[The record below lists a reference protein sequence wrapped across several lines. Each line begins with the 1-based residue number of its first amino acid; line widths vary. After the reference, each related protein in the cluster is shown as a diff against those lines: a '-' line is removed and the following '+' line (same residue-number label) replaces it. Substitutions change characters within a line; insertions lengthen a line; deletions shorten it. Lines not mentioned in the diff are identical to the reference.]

1 VRRIRF
7 IAAVALA
14 LSVAPSA
21 AAATSVDAK
30 ILLAYEA
37 TGSIP
42 ACRFTTAQLS
52 HALRNIDT
60 FDAVYFSDFPDAI
73 KSALDGRATGACS
86 PAAPVAANG
95 PAAHA
100 PIPQI
105 PVTASTDG
113 SIPGPM
119 LLLALFGILGGLGA
133 GAAWLLR
140 RADAQWAVV
149 ARHALAEAGYR
160 LGGAWAELT
169 HRRR

>member
-1 VRRIRF
+1 VRRIRLF
-7 IAAVALA
+7 AVVALA
-14 LSVAPSA
+14 LPVAPSA
-21 AAATSVDAK
+21 AAAASIDAK
-30 ILLAYEA
+30 ILSAYEA
-37 TGSIP
+37 TGSVP

-60 FDAVYFSDFPDAI
+60 FDAVYFSDFPNAI
-73 KSALDGRATGACS
+73 KNAIDGRAAGACS
-86 PAAPVAANG
+86 PAAPAAASG
-95 PAAHA
+95 PAARA

-113 SIPGPM
+113 AIPAPM
-119 LLLALFGILGGLGA
+119 LLLALVAILGGLGA
-133 GAAWLLR
+133 GAAWLFR
-140 RADAQWAVV
+140 RSDAPWAAV